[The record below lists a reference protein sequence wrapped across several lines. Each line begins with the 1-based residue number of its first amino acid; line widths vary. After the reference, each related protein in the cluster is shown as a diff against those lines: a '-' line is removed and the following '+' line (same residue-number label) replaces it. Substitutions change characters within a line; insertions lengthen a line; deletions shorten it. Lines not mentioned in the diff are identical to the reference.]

1 MARIFNMKNIIK
13 ITMGV
18 VLIVL
23 YKARH
28 EALKIRTK
36 EES

>member
-1 MARIFNMKNIIK
+1 MARIFNMKNVIK

-18 VLIVL
+18 VLIIL
-23 YKARH
+23 LKARN
-28 EALKIRTK
+28 EALKIRIK

>member
-1 MARIFNMKNIIK
+1 MACIFNMKNTIK

-28 EALKIRTK
+28 KALNIRTK

>member
-1 MARIFNMKNIIK
+1 MARIFNMKNTIK

-28 EALKIRTK
+28 EALNIKRK
-36 EES
+36 GES

>member
-1 MARIFNMKNIIK
+1 MARIFNMKNTIK

-18 VLIVL
+18 VLIIL
-23 YKARH
+23 LKARN